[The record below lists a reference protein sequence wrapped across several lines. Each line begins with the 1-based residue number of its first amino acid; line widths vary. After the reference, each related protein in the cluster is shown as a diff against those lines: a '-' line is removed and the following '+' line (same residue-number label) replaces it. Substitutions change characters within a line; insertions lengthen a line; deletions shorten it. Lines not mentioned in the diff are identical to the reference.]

1 MREAVFVRRHADD
14 WKTFEDQLANGRGA
28 DPDALGAGYVRLG
41 DDLAY
46 AQTFYPGSAT
56 TAYLNDL
63 SAEVHGQIYRNR
75 REERGRILRFWA
87 EEVPRA
93 VAEAKWP
100 LLISLGLFLGSV
112 AIGLASAAGDASF
125 VRAILGDGYVNMTLA
140 NIEDGDPLAVYKGSR
155 ELNMTFGIAFNN
167 VLVSFM
173 AFIGMLPL
181 GRFAVPGFSFG
192 TSYILISNG
201 VMVGAFAHL
210 FIAEGLFVEWFRGVF
225 IHGALELS
233 VIVVAGGAGLAMGNA
248 LLFPGTY
255 PRLVSLRRGASRGL
269 KIIIG
274 AVPIWITA
282 AILESFVTRH
292 NLTMP
297 LAASVLII
305 GGSFAFMAFYYVWL
319 PWRVAQRDRRQLAA
333 SNPATA

>member
-1 MREAVFVRRHADD
+1 MREAVFVRRHSEA
-14 WKTFEDQLANGRGA
+14 WRAFEEQLADARGA
-28 DPDALGAGYVRLG
+28 DPDALTDGYVRLG

-63 SAEVHGQIYRNR
+63 SAEVHGEIYRNR
-75 REERGRILRFWA
+75 REERGRVLRFWA

-93 VAEAKWP
+93 VYQARWP
-100 LLISLGLFLGSV
+100 MTIALGLFLGSV
-112 AIGLASAAGDASF
+112 AIGLASSAGDASF
-125 VRAILGDGYVNMTLA
+125 VRMILGDQYVNVTLA
-140 NIEDGDPLAVYKGSR
+140 NIESGDPLAVYKQSR
-155 ELNMTFGIAFNN
+155 ELDMSFGIAFNN

-173 AFIGMLPL
+173 TFIGLLPV
-181 GRFAVPGFSFG
+181 GGAAVPGFSFG
-192 TSYILISNG
+192 TSYHLFSNG

-269 KIIIG
+269 KILVG
-274 AVPIWITA
+274 AVPIWIA
-282 AILESFVTRH
+282 AAFLEGYVTRH
-292 NLTMP
+292 TAMP
-297 LAASVLII
+297 VGLSALVI
-305 GGSFAFMAFYYVWL
+305 GGSFGFILFYYVVL
-319 PWRVAQRDRRQLAA
+319 PWRVARRD
-333 SNPATA
+333 PAV